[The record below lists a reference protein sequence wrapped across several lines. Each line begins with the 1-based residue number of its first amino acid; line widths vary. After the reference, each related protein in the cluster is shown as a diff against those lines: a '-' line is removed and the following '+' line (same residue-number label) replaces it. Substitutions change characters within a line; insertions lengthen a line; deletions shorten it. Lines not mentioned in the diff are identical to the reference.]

1 MMPPPRRAQSVVLR
15 LPGADTELPA
25 RVDDVADDVVTL
37 VLSQPPERGAALED
51 LHAVIE
57 YTTPRGVHRLSGAL
71 ARTGEAPEVVQVRRD
86 GRDAVVQRRDYVRV
100 DAVMPVRLTIT
111 DPLRGA
117 AHTTTLN
124 ISGGGLLFLDPLDLP
139 HDAVIDIEVEVSPG
153 SAPVHARG
161 RIVREVGRDAKGVQI
176 ESIAKDDRE
185 RLIRYVTERERLA
198 LRIARET

>member
-15 LPGADTELPA
+15 LPDADAELPA
-25 RVDDVADDVVTL
+25 RVDAVADDVVTL
-37 VLSQPPERGAALED
+37 VLSQPPDRGDALHD
-51 LHAVIE
+51 LHAVVE

-71 ARTGEAPEVVQVRRD
+71 ARTGEAPEVVEVHRD
-86 GRDAVVQRRDYVRV
+86 GDDEVVQRRDYVRV
-100 DAVMPVRLTIT
+100 DAVMPVRLTIS
-111 DPLRGA
+111 DPLRGK

-139 HDAVIDIEVEVSPG
+139 ADAVIDVEVEVAPG
-153 SAPVHARG
+153 APPVRARG

-176 ESIAKDDRE
+176 ESIAAEDRE

-198 LRIARET
+198 LRIARGQ